1 MHVEKTFF
9 DLADSCPNNC
19 IVICDRGVMDATA
32 CTLLRATLFYLLCTS
47 FCRVRVMTDM
57 LVLFI
62 SVTSMQRALFFLYC
76 YEDMSPEQWQRM
88 KTECDWN
95 EVDLRD
101 NRYHLVVHLVS
112 AANGAEAFYTTQGH
126 ATRHEGIE
134 FAKTL
139 DKITSQVCIC
149 SVFNT
154 SSPPTTCVCV
164 HL

>member
-1 MHVEKTFF
+1 
-9 DLADSCPNNC
+9 
-19 IVICDRGVMDATA
+19 
-32 CTLLRATLFYLLCTS
+32 
-47 FCRVRVMTDM
+47 
-57 LVLFI
+57 
-62 SVTSMQRALFFLYC
+62 
-76 YEDMSPEQWQRM
+76 M
-88 KTECDWN
+88 KMECDWN

-149 SVFNT
+149 SVLNT
-154 SSPPTTCVCV
+154 SSPRTTCVCV
-164 HL
+164 FTCDRIKSQIVIVCCLQAWVGHPYFHLIDNSTDFERRLMRMISVGCLIIGILIYFVSSCTLSSIENILL